1 MGEGDGAV
9 RFSEEGGGESLC
21 LLREAYGVGWGDSKG
36 SSAADSGSTV
46 RRALG
51 LESSSSKYSRS
62 MVGGCGEELLGE
74 NGGLIGEA
82 GWVVLGSIK
91 GVEGAGAMGRKLVLE
106 PDCSWRFGGT
116 VSCVWGEGMVAPV
129 TGS

>member
-1 MGEGDGAV
+1 MGEGDEAV

-21 LLREAYGVGWGDSKG
+21 RLREAYGVGWGDSKG

-62 MVGGCGEELLGE
+62 MVGGCEEELLGE
-74 NGGLIGEA
+74 DGGLLGEA
-82 GWVVLGSIK
+82 RCVVVGSR
-91 GVEGAGAMGRKLVLE
+91 ETEEEAGAMGWNLVVGAIG
-106 PDCSWRFGGT
+106 SGGSELIGMC
-116 VSCVWGEGMVAPV
+116 VSGRAMVAPV